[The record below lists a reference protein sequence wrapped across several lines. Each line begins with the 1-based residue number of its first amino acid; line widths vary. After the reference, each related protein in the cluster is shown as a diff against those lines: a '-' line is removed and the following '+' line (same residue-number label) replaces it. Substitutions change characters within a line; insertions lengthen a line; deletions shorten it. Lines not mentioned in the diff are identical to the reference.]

1 MKKHIKL
8 EPNQSRIDVYKINYS
23 YGGSVP
29 EQSNL
34 NSPTNDF
41 QYFIDKEFTDHWYIE
56 KEFTFNNE
64 EFHLI
69 SLNIPQRNSLR
80 TMVIF
85 DKVQGFIRSKKFFQ
99 NMFEDDKR
107 IHLDFIKNQKDSF
120 TEELGKLENLIKS
133 MFNQQGKQKNE
144 DSDIFAG
151 HFLYCFKNNLLD
163 ITKDISS
170 DILIKNLKKKKEDNS
185 PVSKIREN
193 LTDEE
198 KTNIIDEI
206 NKILEEIRKPFKNK
220 YIQYPNLEIHLRIA
234 TNKGKLYSEL
244 DENYLNGLIDQGKIN
259 NEDKQNIL
267 NFKEKYPNDL
277 YFDLFWEREDE
288 KDYENRLKEITNFI
302 LKKRKEDENF
312 ILCLQEINPATL
324 NLFKPEES
332 EQTKPE
338 ETPLIKKLKLIGK
351 QPYEKNTHSLLFSN
365 YNDITN
371 ETFPDS
377 KTTPV
382 SLNTPVSETTPVS
395 LNTPVSENKEKI
407 LDLLKGDKKPEQN
420 VKYKLKVN
428 GEELIL
434 YNIHTPM
441 YVNDI
446 GYNILNNILETSK
459 NKMNFIIV
467 GDMNLKLNSVWKYKL
482 AKLFQEKKVYHY
494 FLNTPE
500 IEYNIY
506 PIQNKDT
513 TNDVFISKGIQ
524 IKY

>member
-107 IHLDFIKNQKDSF
+107 IHLDFIKNQKDSLNV
-120 TEELGKLENLIKS
+120 ELGQLENLIKS
-133 MFNQQGKQKNE
+133 MFNQQGKQKQKNE
-144 DSDIFAG
+144 DSDMFAK

-170 DILIKNLKKKKEDNS
+170 DILIKNLKKEDNS

-198 KTNIIDEI
+198 KTNKINEI

-220 YIQYPNLEIHLRIA
+220 YRQYPNLEIHLRIA
-234 TNKGKLYSEL
+234 IYDKKLYSEL
-244 DENYLNGLIDQGKIN
+244 DENYLNGLINERKIN
-259 NEDKQNIL
+259 NEDKQIIL

-302 LKKRKEDENF
+302 LKKKRR
-312 ILCLQEINPATL
+312 
-324 NLFKPEES
+324 
-332 EQTKPE
+332 
-338 ETPLIKKLKLIGK
+338 
-351 QPYEKNTHSLLFSN
+351 
-365 YNDITN
+365 
-371 ETFPDS
+371 
-377 KTTPV
+377 
-382 SLNTPVSETTPVS
+382 
-395 LNTPVSENKEKI
+395 
-407 LDLLKGDKKPEQN
+407 
-420 VKYKLKVN
+420 
-428 GEELIL
+428 
-434 YNIHTPM
+434 
-441 YVNDI
+441 
-446 GYNILNNILETSK
+446 
-459 NKMNFIIV
+459 
-467 GDMNLKLNSVWKYKL
+467 
-482 AKLFQEKKVYHY
+482 
-494 FLNTPE
+494 
-500 IEYNIY
+500 
-506 PIQNKDT
+506 
-513 TNDVFISKGIQ
+513 
-524 IKY
+524 

>member
-34 NSPTNDF
+34 NSPLYDF
-41 QYFIDKEFTDHWYIE
+41 QHFIDKEFTDHWYIE
-56 KEFTFNNE
+56 KEFTFNNK
-64 EFHLI
+64 EFHII

-107 IHLDFIKNQKDSF
+107 IHLDFIKDQKNNLA
-120 TEELGKLENLIKS
+120 EELGELEKLIKS
-133 MFNQQGKQKNE
+133 MFNQQDKQKQKNE
-144 DSDIFAG
+144 DSDMFAK

-163 ITKDISS
+163 ITKDIRF
-170 DILIKNLKKKKEDNS
+170 DILSKNLKKKDGS
-185 PVSKIREN
+185 PVSKIIEN
-193 LTDEE
+193 LTDEK
-198 KTNIIDEI
+198 KTNIINEI
-206 NKILEEIRKPFKNK
+206 NKILEEIRKPFIDK
-220 YIQYPNLEIHLRIA
+220 YKDQYPNLEIHLRIA
-234 TNKGKLYSEL
+234 TNNGILYSEL

-332 EQTKPE
+332 AQIKPE

-382 SLNTPVSETTPVS
+382 SLNTPVSE
-395 LNTPVSENKEKI
+395 NDAKI
-407 LDLLKGDKKPEQN
+407 LDLLKGNKKPQQN
-420 VKYKLKVN
+420 IKYKLKVN

-441 YVNDI
+441 YVNEI
-446 GYNILNNILETSK
+446 GYNILYNILETSK

-500 IEYNIY
+500 IEYNI
-506 PIQNKDT
+506 QNREDT

>member
-170 DILIKNLKKKKEDNS
+170 DILIKNLKKKK
-185 PVSKIREN
+185 R
-193 LTDEE
+193 
-198 KTNIIDEI
+198 
-206 NKILEEIRKPFKNK
+206 R
-220 YIQYPNLEIHLRIA
+220 Q
-234 TNKGKLYSEL
+234 
-244 DENYLNGLIDQGKIN
+244 
-259 NEDKQNIL
+259 
-267 NFKEKYPNDL
+267 
-277 YFDLFWEREDE
+277 
-288 KDYENRLKEITNFI
+288 
-302 LKKRKEDENF
+302 
-312 ILCLQEINPATL
+312 
-324 NLFKPEES
+324 
-332 EQTKPE
+332 
-338 ETPLIKKLKLIGK
+338 
-351 QPYEKNTHSLLFSN
+351 FS
-365 YNDITN
+365 
-371 ETFPDS
+371 S
-377 KTTPV
+377 
-382 SLNTPVSETTPVS
+382 
-395 LNTPVSENKEKI
+395 
-407 LDLLKGDKKPEQN
+407 
-420 VKYKLKVN
+420 
-428 GEELIL
+428 
-434 YNIHTPM
+434 
-441 YVNDI
+441 
-446 GYNILNNILETSK
+446 
-459 NKMNFIIV
+459 
-467 GDMNLKLNSVWKYKL
+467 
-482 AKLFQEKKVYHY
+482 
-494 FLNTPE
+494 
-500 IEYNIY
+500 
-506 PIQNKDT
+506 
-513 TNDVFISKGIQ
+513 
-524 IKY
+524 